1 MKSEKTSDN
10 NVLQPPLEDSAAE
23 MTDNMTEAGTTELR
37 QIDTEQTHFKKD
49 LGWLAVVAASFDC
62 MATWNTFPS
71 TLLVSFVYGGPAATV
86 WGIILVGLIYIPIA
100 ITLCELV
107 SAYPSVGGQYH
118 WAGVLAPA
126 KYRRGISYICGS
138 ISWFSWVSLT
148 AAGAGALG
156 NFAMVLVT
164 WFNPAYVLKKYHVFL
179 FYQCSNLFSFLV
191 NAYGQP
197 ALSTIYR
204 VSFAFSLLACFIIFI
219 ATLAGQKDKR
229 SSSFVWTTLE
239 NNTGWPD
246 GIAFLITL
254 SGPTVM
260 YCPIDGV
267 VHLVEDVKRPRII
280 VPRAILT
287 ALTLSFISATAF
299 GIATTYCI
307 SDFETALMS
316 RTGFPAFEIWR
327 QAMNSDAWAVAF
339 VVFLLVMV
347 PASTLTTTQV
357 VSRMTW
363 SFANDQALL
372 FSDFLKVVSP
382 KLKVPLRALL
392 FNAGLVFL
400 IGCLYLISST
410 AFIAILNISV
420 VFQQIT
426 LAFPSALLIYRRR
439 DPEYLPKN
447 RPFKVPNAI
456 GWMCNIISVLYAII
470 AVIFFQFPWSTDV
483 QFSTTMNFTCLVF
496 GSFICA
502 SALAWF
508 LLARK
513 RYTPPSFVFRQDL

>member
-1 MKSEKTSDN
+1 MPSE
-10 NVLQPPLEDSAAE
+10 PEAAE
-23 MTDNMTEAGTTELR
+23 IAY
-37 QIDTEQTHFKKD
+37 IDSQVTHFKKD
-49 LGWLAVVAASFDC
+49 MGWMSIVAASFDC

-118 WAGVLAPA
+118 WAGILAPP
-126 KYRRGISYICGS
+126 KYRRGISYACGS
-138 ISWFSWVSLT
+138 ISWFSWITLT

-156 NFAMVLVT
+156 NFAIPLIAWYNPSYLV
-164 WFNPAYVLKKYHVFL
+164 KKWHVFL
-179 FYQCSNLFSFLV
+179 FFQCSNGFSFLV
-191 NAYGQP
+191 NAF
-197 ALSTIYR
+197 ARSSLTKIYKA
-204 VSFAFSLLACFIIFI
+204 SFFFSLFACATIFVAI
-219 ATLAGQKDKR
+219 LVGQKDKT
-229 SSSFVWTTLE
+229 SSSFVWTTLS

-246 GIAFLITL
+246 GLAFLITL

-260 YCPIDGV
+260 YCPIDGI
-267 VHLVEDVKRPRII
+267 VHLVEDTKRPRVI

-287 ALTLSFISATAF
+287 ALALCFVSATAF

-307 SDFETALMS
+307 SDFEMALQS

-339 VVFLLVMV
+339 LAFLLIMV

-363 SFANDQALL
+363 SFANDKALL
-372 FSDFLKVVSP
+372 FSDYLKVVTERS
-382 KLKVPLRALL
+382 KVPLRALC
-392 FNAGLVFL
+392 FNAFLIFL

-426 LAFPSALLIYRRR
+426 LAFPSAMLLYRRR
-439 DPEYLPKN
+439 DPQYLPRN
-447 RPFKVPNAI
+447 APFRVPSVV
-456 GWMCNIISVLYAII
+456 GWACNIISVLYAII
-470 AVIFFQFPWSTDV
+470 AVVFFQFPWSAV
-483 QFSTTMNFTCLVF
+483 VELSTTMNFTCLVF
-496 GSFICA
+496 GSFIVA
-502 SALAWF
+502 SAISWF
-508 LLARK
+508 LIAR
-513 RYTPPSFVFRQDL
+513 RQYAPPTFVFGD